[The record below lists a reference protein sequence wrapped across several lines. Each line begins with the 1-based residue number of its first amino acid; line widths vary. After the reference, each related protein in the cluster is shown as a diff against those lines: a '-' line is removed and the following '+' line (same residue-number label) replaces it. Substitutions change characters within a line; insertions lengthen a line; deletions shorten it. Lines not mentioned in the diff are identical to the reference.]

1 MGCEPQQA
9 CRGLGIDARRRPP
22 SRLVAASMD
31 LTMMAATKG
40 NSEFVTDLAAKRS
53 WLRKTQMM
61 RVGGR
66 AAADQAGLL
75 HDEAKVLAVAQ
86 AGVAR

>member
-1 MGCEPQQA
+1 MNLTVMTPAEGYGE
-9 CRGLGIDARRRPP
+9 
-22 SRLVAASMD
+22 LVAD
-31 LTMMAATKG
+31 LTA
-40 NSEFVTDLAAKRS
+40 ERS

-61 RVGGR
+61 RVGRR

-75 HDEAKVLAVAQ
+75 HDEAKVLAVAR